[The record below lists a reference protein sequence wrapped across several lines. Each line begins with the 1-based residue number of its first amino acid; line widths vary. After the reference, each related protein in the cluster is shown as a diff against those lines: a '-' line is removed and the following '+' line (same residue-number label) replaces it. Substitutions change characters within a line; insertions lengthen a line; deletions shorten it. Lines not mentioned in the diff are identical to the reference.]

1 MEEKKTNDLF
11 AAIKKGDIAE
21 VERLLNAGADIE
33 ARDKWNTTSLHEA
46 CFWGRSDIA
55 RLLLDRGADPGARS
69 DAGTTS
75 LHTACEWG
83 HTDIV
88 RLLLERGADVGAR
101 DIDGDTPLHWACI
114 FSGPEVTSIATLL
127 LDRGADPGAQGEE
140 SRTPLDI
147 ACDLP
152 ESDPYR
158 EPLLEI
164 FRDRFP
170 EAWFT
175 KFCESPGRMP
185 GRGM

>member
-21 VERLLNAGADIE
+21 VEHLLDHGADLE
-33 ARDKWNTTSLHEA
+33 ARDQWNWTPLHAA

-55 RLLLDRGADPGARS
+55 RLLLDRGAD
-69 DAGTTS
+69 
-75 LHTACEWG
+75 
-83 HTDIV
+83 V
-88 RLLLERGADVGAR
+88 
-101 DIDGDTPLHWACI
+101 
-114 FSGPEVTSIATLL
+114 
-127 LDRGADPGAQGEE
+127 GAQGEE

-152 ESDPYR
+152 ESSPDR
-158 EPLLEI
+158 QPLLEI

-170 EAWFT
+170 EAYFA
-175 KFCESPGRMP
+175 KFCESPGKTP